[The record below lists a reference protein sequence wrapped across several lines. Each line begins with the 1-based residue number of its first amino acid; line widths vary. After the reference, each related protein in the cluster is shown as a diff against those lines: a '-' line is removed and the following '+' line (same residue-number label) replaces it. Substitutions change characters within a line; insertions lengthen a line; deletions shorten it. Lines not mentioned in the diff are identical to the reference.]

1 MYIYIKKKFEKRL
14 LNINIFL
21 IMVRKVRYI
30 CEIVNVSVFKL
41 NENEM
46 K

>member
-1 MYIYIKKKFEKRL
+1 MYIYIKKKLEKRL
-14 LNINIFL
+14 LNINISST
-21 IMVRKVRYI
+21 MARKARHI
-30 CEIVNVSVFKL
+30 CETANVSVPKL